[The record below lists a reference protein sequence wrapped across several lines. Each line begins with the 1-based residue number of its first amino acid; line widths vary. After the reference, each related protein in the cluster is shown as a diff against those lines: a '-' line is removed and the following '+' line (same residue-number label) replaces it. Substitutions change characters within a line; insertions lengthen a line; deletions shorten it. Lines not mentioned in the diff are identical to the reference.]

1 MIRSAFIIGWVVLTT
16 AIFGILA
23 IIISFFTRTG
33 NPVHIIARIWGR
45 SILMVS
51 QVHVSVK
58 GLSNIE
64 PDKSYVYMAN
74 HQSNFDIPVLLGYL
88 PVQFR
93 WLAKAELFKIPIF
106 GRAMLGA
113 GYVKIDRF
121 NRKSAF
127 ESLNQAA
134 QRMKEGVS
142 VMIFPEGTRSKD
154 GSIRQFKKGGFV
166 MAINSGVP
174 IVPVV
179 LRGTWPIMAK
189 SSLRINRGDVELE
202 IAEPIDTRG
211 YSIESKAELM
221 DKVRSVI
228 SQKFYKAE

>member
-1 MIRSAFIIGWVVLTT
+1 MIRSAIIIGWVVLTT
-16 AIFGILA
+16 AFFAILA
-23 IIISFFTRTG
+23 LIASFFTRTG
-33 NPVHIIARIWGR
+33 NPVHLIARIWSQ
-45 SILMVS
+45 SILWVS
-51 QVHVSVK
+51 RVHVSVN
-58 GLSNIE
+58 GLPNIE
-64 PDKSYVYMAN
+64 LDKSYVYMAN

-93 WLAKAELFKIPIF
+93 WLAKAELFKIPVF

-127 ESLNQAA
+127 KSLEEAA
-134 QRMKEGVS
+134 KRMKNGVS

-154 GSIRQFKKGGFV
+154 GNIRQFKKGGFV
-166 MAINSGVP
+166 MAIKSGVP

-189 SSLRINRGDVELE
+189 SSLRINRGDVEME
-202 IAEPIDTRG
+202 IGEPIDTSG
-211 YSIESKAELM
+211 YSLETKEDLM
-221 DKVRSVI
+221 TKVRDVI
-228 SQKFYKAE
+228 CQKFENTN

>member
-1 MIRSAFIIGWVVLTT
+1 MIRSALIIGWVVLTT
-16 AIFGILA
+16 TFFAILA
-23 IIISFFTRTG
+23 IIASFFTRTG

-45 SILMVS
+45 SILMGS
-51 QVHVSVK
+51 RVHVCVK

-64 PDKSYVYMAN
+64 PEKSYVYMAN

-93 WLAKAELFKIPIF
+93 WLAKAELFKIPVF

-113 GYVKIDRF
+113 GYIKIDRF

-127 ESLNQAA
+127 ESLKEAA
-134 QRMKEGVS
+134 QRMKNGLS
-142 VMIFPEGTRSKD
+142 VMIFPEGTRSRD

-166 MAINSGVP
+166 LAINSGVP
-174 IVPVV
+174 IVPIV

-189 SSLRINRGDVELE
+189 SSLRINRGDVEME
-202 IAEPIDTRG
+202 IGEPIDTSG
-211 YSIESKAELM
+211 YAMETKVDLM
-221 DKVRSVI
+221 EKVRTVI
-228 SQKFYKAE
+228 CEKFNAAE

>member
-1 MIRSAFIIGWVVLTT
+1 
-16 AIFGILA
+16 
-23 IIISFFTRTG
+23 
-33 NPVHIIARIWGR
+33 
-45 SILMVS
+45 
-51 QVHVSVK
+51 
-58 GLSNIE
+58 
-64 PDKSYVYMAN
+64 
-74 HQSNFDIPVLLGYL
+74 
-88 PVQFR
+88 
-93 WLAKAELFKIPIF
+93 
-106 GRAMLGA
+106 MLGA

-127 ESLNQAA
+127 ESLNEAA
-134 QRMKEGVS
+134 QRMKHGVS

-189 SSLRINRGDVELE
+189 SSLRINRGDVDLE

-211 YSIESKAELM
+211 YSMETKAELM
-221 DKVRSVI
+221 DKVRTVI
-228 SQKFYKAE
+228 CQKFNNSS